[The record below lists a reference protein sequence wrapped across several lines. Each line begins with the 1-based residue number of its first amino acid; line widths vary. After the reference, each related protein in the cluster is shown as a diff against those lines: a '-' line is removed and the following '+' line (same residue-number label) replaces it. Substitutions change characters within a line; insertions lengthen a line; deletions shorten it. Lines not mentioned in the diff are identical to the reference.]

1 MRRMPRGLHGA
12 LVHEL
17 GARIADSSIRPGD
30 VIVPDDVGRQFHAS
44 RPTVREALRVLESKG
59 MLSVRPNLGTRVTP
73 VQDWNVLD
81 GDVVYWRLH
90 GPQAAEQARELI
102 QLRLAVEPAA
112 ARWAA
117 ARRDPNAVAALDAAW
132 VAMDRAAGE
141 GDVRAFTDSDVAFHA
156 ALLRASGN
164 QMFTRLIGLVAV
176 ALEVREEALTQ
187 HHEDVSAEAVSCHRF
202 VLDAVHDG
210 DGDRAAMRMREMLR
224 SLLDESG
231 DGQPFESR
239 PA

>member
-1 MRRMPRGLHGA
+1 
-12 LVHEL
+12 
-17 GARIADSSIRPGD
+17 
-30 VIVPDDVGRQFHAS
+30 
-44 RPTVREALRVLESKG
+44 
-59 MLSVRPNLGTRVTP
+59 
-73 VQDWNVLD
+73 
-81 GDVVYWRLH
+81 
-90 GPQAAEQARELI
+90 
-102 QLRLAVEPAA
+102 
-112 ARWAA
+112 
-117 ARRDPNAVAALDAAW
+117 
-132 VAMDRAAGE
+132 MDRAAGE